1 MRVAFLDPLDGVAK
15 EVEPQFLGGHD
26 VIAAPGAGELPAGW
40 QSAEAVVWTQWPVD
54 RAFIGSLPKLRFM
67 QRIGRF
73 RARGD
78 ASAALERGVPVS
90 VLPHGTSARVAEHT
104 LVLIHGLFRG
114 LLASHDA
121 VLKGTNPA
129 GLSPQEQPGPAT
141 TLNWARLPGLQSLYF
156 KTVGIVGFGEIG
168 ACLALLLQPFS
179 CRVLYHKRGRLEPD
193 QERFFG
199 VTYASLDEL
208 LSTSDAVSNLLPV
221 TDATRGMLGQRE
233 FGLMKP
239 SAYFVNTGRSA
250 TTDES
255 ALAQALAER
264 RIAGAGLDVFLMEPL
279 PPNDPLTRLPN
290 VLLTPHTAGGGG
302 TPERVLGGLGGWI
315 DTFER
320 LAENLRR
327 VESGEPVLS
336 PMTLSDPKPGLT

>member
-1 MRVAFLDPLDGVAK
+1 MRVAFLDPLEGVAK
-15 EVEPQFLGGHD
+15 EVEPQFLGRHD
-26 VIAAPGAGELPAGW
+26 VIVAPAAGELPEGW
-40 QSAEAVVWTQWPVD
+40 QSAEAVVWTQWSVD
-54 RAFIGSLPKLRFM
+54 RAFIESLPNLRFM

-78 ASAALERGVPVS
+78 ATAALERGIPVS

-104 LVLIHGLFRG
+104 LALIHGLFRG

-129 GLSPQEQPGPAT
+129 GLAPQLQPGPAT

-168 ACLALLLQPFS
+168 ACLALLLKPFN
-179 CRVLYHKRGRLEPD
+179 CRVLYHKRGRLEPEY
-193 QERFFG
+193 ERFFG

-221 TDATRGMLGQRE
+221 TDTTRGMLGKRE

-250 TTDES
+250 TTDEG
-255 ALAQALAER
+255 ALAKALAER
-264 RIAGAGLDVFLMEPL
+264 RIAGAGLDVFLLEPL
-279 PPNDPLTRLPN
+279 PPEHPLTRLPN

-336 PMTLSDPKPGLT
+336 PMALSDPRPGLS